1 MHWIAKVKSATLQK
15 PSYFNVFKILGAYLK
30 AFLLALPVFFLYLCI
45 IGMKKGEI
53 EMLSKEK
60 LARINELSK
69 LAKEGKL
76 TEELAKERTALR
88 KEYLDTFRS
97 TMRDTI
103 EHMKVIDEEGNDVTP
118 EKLKQIKSQKNFL
131 N

>member
-1 MHWIAKVKSATLQK
+1 M
-15 PSYFNVFKILGAYLK
+15 
-30 AFLLALPVFFLYLCI
+30 
-45 IGMKKGEI
+45 KGENN
-53 EMLSKEK
+53 MLSKEK

-76 TEELAKERTALR
+76 TEAQAKERTALR
-88 KEYLDTFRS
+88 KEYLDVFRA

-103 EHMKVIDEEGNDVTP
+103 EHVKVVDEEGNDVTP
-118 EKLKQIKSQKNFL
+118 EKLKQVKANKKNLL